1 MIESIAG
8 LEYDGGC
15 WVLRGVIRRQALTQ
29 DTASSSFFI
38 QLELNDFARIG
49 SNPIN
54 ILKRN
59 VQGYGLIN
67 QSVADPVFGE

>member
-1 MIESIAG
+1 M
-8 LEYDGGC
+8 
-15 WVLRGVIRRQALTQ
+15 VRGVVRRQALTQ
-29 DTASSSFFI
+29 DNSTTAFFI

-49 SNPIN
+49 SNPLN